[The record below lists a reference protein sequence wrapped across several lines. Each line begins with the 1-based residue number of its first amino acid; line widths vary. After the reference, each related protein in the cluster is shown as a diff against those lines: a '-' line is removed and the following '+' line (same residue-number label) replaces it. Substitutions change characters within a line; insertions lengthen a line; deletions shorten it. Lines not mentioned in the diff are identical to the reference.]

1 MSDRSDSIKNRVIPE
16 DSKSRKILNELLYNF
31 RLKDDKESVMQ
42 IQLLFLSIEKEIL
55 NAELKVYK
63 KCEEKLKEIL
73 GNHE

>member
-1 MSDRSDSIKNRVIPE
+1 MSDSIKNRVIPE

-42 IQLLFLSIEKEIL
+42 IQLLFLSIEKDIL

>member
-42 IQLLFLSIEKEIL
+42 IQLLFLSIEKDIL